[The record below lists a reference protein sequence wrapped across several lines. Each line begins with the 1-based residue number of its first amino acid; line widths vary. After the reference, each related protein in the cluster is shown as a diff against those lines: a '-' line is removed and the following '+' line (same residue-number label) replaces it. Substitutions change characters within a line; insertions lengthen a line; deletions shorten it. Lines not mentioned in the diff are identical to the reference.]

1 MTKPLRGRV
10 IEPTFPLL
18 GGISAGTVMPRNEG
32 NVETLPATSRKQKAQ
47 RHPLYLY
54 RLAGLVFL
62 PPDASPTIT
71 PLEREHNNHTAW

>member
-47 RHPLYLY
+47 RHPS
-54 RLAGLVFL
+54 V
-62 PPDASPTIT
+62 
-71 PLEREHNNHTAW
+71 

>member
-47 RHPLYLY
+47 RHPS
-54 RLAGLVFL
+54 VFM
-62 PPDASPTIT
+62 
-71 PLEREHNNHTAW
+71 PLGGFSN

>member
-1 MTKPLRGRV
+1 MTKPIRDCV

-47 RHPLYLY
+47 QQPPVFIPLG
-54 RLAGLVFL
+54 GL
-62 PPDASPTIT
+62 DISA
-71 PLEREHNNHTAW
+71 A

>member
-47 RHPLYLY
+47 RHPS
-54 RLAGLVFL
+54 VFML
-62 PPDASPTIT
+62 FGRSDISA
-71 PLEREHNNHTAW
+71 A